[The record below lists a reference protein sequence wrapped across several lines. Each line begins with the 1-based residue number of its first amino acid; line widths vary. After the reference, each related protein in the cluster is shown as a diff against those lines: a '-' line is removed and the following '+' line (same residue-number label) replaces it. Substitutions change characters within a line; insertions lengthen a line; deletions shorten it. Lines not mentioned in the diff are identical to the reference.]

1 MTFYCGIRV
10 LFSHREAAGNLTEVL
25 QTDPNRLGDAAP
37 TLLVILFEKELDHG
51 APPCVIIFIVSTPIA
66 ASKFDGP
73 HVTKAKRSK
82 MKIGLS
88 PLQGQ
93 ASFEETLRECE
104 RAEKAGFDSVWL
116 GEHHNNPI
124 LHPAPLIGLAA
135 IASRT
140 SRIGLGTGVLLLPL
154 YHPMMVAEEGAMVDM
169 ISGGR
174 LILGIGAGYAPE
186 EFAAFG
192 CPLSERG
199 SRLEEGTALL
209 TRLWTEEHVTHRGKH
224 YQVNDATVTP
234 RPVQRPRPPLWFG
247 AWAKSAIYRAARL
260 GDAWFVGP
268 SANLEEIAPCARL
281 YRRACAEN
289 GKGEGEIALFRY
301 VFVAPTTEEAMRPA
315 GGPFIQAFERMY
327 FRWPHPVVKR
337 PPGQLTIER
346 LAKDRIILG
355 DAKTCIDE
363 INRFQEALNATHLVC
378 RFSVPGIPREACQR
392 SLDLFSREVMPKLR
406 SN

>member
-1 MTFYCGIRV
+1 
-10 LFSHREAAGNLTEVL
+10 
-25 QTDPNRLGDAAP
+25 
-37 TLLVILFEKELDHG
+37 
-51 APPCVIIFIVSTPIA
+51 
-66 ASKFDGP
+66 
-73 HVTKAKRSK
+73 

-104 RAEKAGFDSVWL
+104 RAEEVGFDSIWL

-140 SRIGLGTGVLLLPL
+140 RRIGLGTGVLLLPL

-192 CPLSERG
+192 CPLNERG
-199 SRLEEGTALL
+199 SRLEEGAALL
-209 TRLWTEEHVTHRGKH
+209 SRLWTEEHVTHHGRH
-224 YQVNDATVTP
+224 YQVDDATVTP
-234 RPVQRPRPPLWFG
+234 RPVQRPRPPIWFG
-247 AWAKSAIYRAARL
+247 AWAEPAIRRAARL

-268 SANLEEIAPCARL
+268 SANLEEIAPCARM
-281 YRRACAEN
+281 YRKAC
-289 GKGEGEIALFRY
+289 GEHAKCEGDIALFRY
-301 VFVAPTTEEAMRPA
+301 VFVARTAEEAIRLA
-315 GGPFIQAFERMY
+315 GGPFMLAFERMY
-327 FRWPHPVVKR
+327 FRWSHPVVKR

-346 LAKDRIILG
+346 LAEDRIILG
-355 DAKTCIDE
+355 DPRACVDE
-363 INRFQEALNATHLVC
+363 INRFRNALNATHLVC

-392 SLDLFSREVMPKLR
+392 SLDLFTREVIPALQPT
-406 SN
+406 